1 MSKALILV
9 ATLAFLLAA
18 APAVGQ
24 DDVSGGKDRRYLID
38 PTGHETIQVKTR
50 PDASG
55 DRYRYVSEAMAEGA
69 TDEKF
74 SQSNSLTFDVEVLG
88 LTDLGTALR
97 YTVRSAVVQDS
108 ATKSSE
114 AVRKAEIDN
123 PMDFEVGRD
132 GTLLALG
139 NWDDYKARYLA
150 RIDQLLP
157 QTDPVRAR
165 MHRLFAGDPGEVA
178 RNFVLT
184 DLRTLMV
191 MQITGAVPVGH
202 IDLPEEDFPLD
213 DGGRNR
219 THGTADVAAAGPC
232 QVKIA
237 RTTINDLTE
246 RNGTG
251 REELATDA
259 VVSTLD
265 GWVVTLMENKR
276 QEHGASHLMETLS
289 IRRLDPPA
297 CPA

>member
-1 MSKALILV
+1 MSKALM
-9 ATLAFLLAA
+9 LAA
-18 APAVGQ
+18 TFALALGATPALGQ
-24 DDVSGGKDRRYLID
+24 DDVSSGKDRRYLID

-55 DRYRYVSEAMAEGA
+55 DRYRYISEAVAEGA

-74 SQSNSLTFDVEVLG
+74 SQSNSLTFDIEVLG

-108 ATKSSE
+108 AGKSSE

-139 NWDDYKARYLA
+139 NWAEYTTRYLA

-157 QTDPVRAR
+157 EADPVRAR
-165 MHRLFAGDPGEVA
+165 MHRLFAADPGEVA

-202 IDLPEEDFPLD
+202 IDLPEEDFPI

-246 RNGTG
+246 RNGKG